1 MPRGDPLLAW
11 YAPRRRAYPWRG
23 ERDPYR
29 VLVAEVMLQ
38 QTQARRVAPAY
49 GAFLRTFPSLRALA
63 RAPRADVLRAWSG
76 LGYNRRAALLHEAAG
91 AVVRDHAGRLPRD
104 PAVLRGLPGIGPYTA
119 AAVAAL
125 AFGAPLPAVDVNV
138 ARVVSRARL
147 GRDRA
152 PVREVELA
160 ASRWLAGSD
169 PADWN
174 QAVMDLGRGVCRA
187 VPRCGACPL
196 AARCR
201 FRRMGAPP
209 SPPRRRGEP
218 FAGSARE
225 VRGRVLRLVL
235 GGRTTLARLAREME
249 EPLVRVA
256 AAVRSLHREE
266 LLRAGPA
273 ALAGRGS
280 GRVGPVV

>member
-38 QTQARRVAPAY
+38 QTQAQRVVPAY
-49 GAFLRTFPSLRALA
+49 RVFLRAFPSLRALA
-63 RAPRADVLRAWSG
+63 AAPRADVLRAWSG
-76 LGYNRRAALLHEAAG
+76 LGYNRRAAFLHEAAR

-152 PVREVELA
+152 PAREVVRA
-160 ASRWLAGSD
+160 AARWLAGSD
-169 PADWN
+169 PAEWN
-174 QAVMDLGRGVCRA
+174 QAVMDLGREVCRA

-196 AARCR
+196 AAGCR
-201 FRRMGAPP
+201 FRRVGAAP
-209 SPPRRRGEP
+209 SPSSRRGEP
-218 FAGSARE
+218 FAGSTRE
-225 VRGRVLRLVL
+225 VRGRVVRLVL
-235 GGRTTLARLAREME
+235 GGRTTLGRLARETG

-256 AAVRSLHREE
+256 AAVRSLHRDG
-266 LLRAGPA
+266 LLHAGPA

-280 GRVGPVV
+280 GRVGPVA